1 MPRSPTLRVR
11 PLQRLAAHL
20 MPMALFGLLAACA
33 PVQKPPVLGFRAAG
47 FGDMPGWHQD
57 AVAATLPAL
66 ARSCTRMLAR
76 PANGGLDG
84 FDRYGRPADW
94 MSFCAALGSIRPG
107 DDAAL
112 RILIESQLAPV
123 VVLGDGA
130 AQGLFTG
137 YYEPLVR
144 GSRRRHGA
152 YQTPLYR
159 QPPDLVQVDLGE
171 FRDSLK
177 GQRIA
182 GRVRDGRLKPYDDR
196 SGIEAGALAGRNL
209 ELVWLDDA
217 ADAFFLQVQGSGLV
231 QLDDGGQMRVG
242 FAAQNGHSYLA
253 IGRVLIERGVL
264 TRETVSLQ
272 TIRAWLAAHPAE
284 APALMRQNP
293 SYVFFREL
301 PKPKDDS
308 DGPPGAEGVA
318 LLPGRSMAVDR
329 RHFALGLP
337 LWIDTTRPALQPG
350 ATDMPLQRLMVA
362 QDTGGAIT
370 GGVRGDVFWGHG
382 AEAEALAGRMKQPG
396 RLWLLLPKAVAA
408 RLTAIS

>member
-1 MPRSPTLRVR
+1 MQDPPLRRPTLRGFS
-11 PLQRLAAHL
+11 AG
-20 MPMALFGLLAACA
+20 ALLLLLAACA
-33 PVQKPPVLGFRAAG
+33 VAPKPPALSFRAAG
-47 FGDMPGWHQD
+47 FADLPGWQQD
-57 AVAATLPAL
+57 ASAAALPAL
-66 ARSCTRMLAR
+66 ARSCAKMLAR
-76 PANGGLDG
+76 PADKGLDG
-84 FDRYGRPADW
+84 FAQYGTPDDWRP
-94 MSFCAALGSIRPG
+94 FCTALGALRPG

-112 RILIESQLAPV
+112 RALAQAQLQPV
-123 VVLGDGA
+123 AVLGDGMP
-130 AQGLFTG
+130 QGLFTG

-144 GSRRRHGA
+144 GSRTRHGP

-182 GRVRDGRLKPYDDR
+182 GRVQGGRLKPYDDR
-196 SGIEAGALAGRNL
+196 NTIETGALAGRHL
-209 ELVWLDDA
+209 ELVWLDSA

-242 FAAQNGHSYLA
+242 FAAQNGHPYVA
-253 IGRVLIERGVL
+253 IGRVLIARGEIA
-264 TRETVSLQ
+264 REDVSLQ
-272 TIRAWLAAHPAE
+272 TIRAWLAAHPDQ
-284 APALMRQNP
+284 APALMRENP

-301 PKPKDDS
+301 PKPQDDS
-308 DGPPGAEGVA
+308 DGPLGAEGVA
-318 LLPGRSMAVDR
+318 LLPGRSLAVDR
-329 RHFALGLP
+329 KHFALGLP
-337 LWIDTTRPALQPG
+337 VWLDSTRPALAEG
-350 ATDMPLQRLMVA
+350 GSETPLRRLLVA

-408 RLTAIS
+408 KLAATS

>member
-1 MPRSPTLRVR
+1 MVSPLLRRCCAVV
-11 PLQRLAAHL
+11 LLA
-20 MPMALFGLLAACA
+20 LLAACA
-33 PVQKPPVLGFRAAG
+33 ETPKPPELSFRPAG
-47 FGDMPGWHQD
+47 FAALPGWQQD
-57 AVAATLPAL
+57 AAAAALPAL
-66 ARSCTRMLAR
+66 ARSCGKIVNR
-76 PANGGLDG
+76 PADRGLDG
-84 FDRYGRPADW
+84 FAQYGTPDDWRP
-94 MSFCAALGSIRPG
+94 FCTALAALRPG
-107 DDAAL
+107 DDAGLRAL
-112 RILIESQLAPV
+112 VEAQLQPV
-123 VVLGDGA
+123 AVLGDGS

-144 GSRRRHGA
+144 GSRKRHGA
-152 YQTPLYR
+152 YQIPLYR
-159 QPPDLVQVDLGE
+159 QPPDLVQVDLGD

-242 FAAQNGHSYLA
+242 FAAQNGHPYVA
-253 IGRVLIERGVL
+253 IGRVLIARGEIERDK
-264 TRETVSLQ
+264 VSLQ

-284 APALMRQNP
+284 APALLRENP

-318 LLPGRSMAVDR
+318 LLPGRSLAVDR
-329 RHFALGLP
+329 KHFALGVP
-337 LWIDTTRPALQPG
+337 LWLDTTQPAVQAGG
-350 ATDMPLQRLMVA
+350 ADMPLQRLMVA

-382 AEAEALAGRMKQPG
+382 AAAEALAGRMKQPG

-408 RLTAIS
+408 KLTALS